1 MFVSPAYAQSAGG
14 FGSGFGSLVPLLL
27 IVLIMYFLIIRPQMQ
42 QAKTHKKMIEDLRR
56 GDQIITQGGL
66 IGKISKIE
74 DEELVIEI
82 AHEVKVRVIRSTIKG
97 LKAKTEPVKGKKYL
111 T

>member
-1 MFVSPAYAQSAGG
+1 MYVSPAYAQSAGG

-42 QAKTHKKMIEDLRR
+42 QAKTHKKMIEDLRK

-66 IGKISKIE
+66 IGKISKIK
-74 DEELVIEI
+74 DEELEVEI
-82 AHEVKVRVIRSTIKG
+82 SPDVKVRVVRSTIKG
-97 LKAKTEPVKGKKYL
+97 LVAKTEPLKGK
-111 T
+111 

>member
-1 MFVSPAYAQSAGG
+1 MYVSPAYAQSAGG

-42 QAKTHKKMIEDLRR
+42 QAKTHKKMIEDLRK

-66 IGKISKIE
+66 IGKISKIK
-74 DEELVIEI
+74 DEELEVEI
-82 AHEVKVRVIRSTIKG
+82 SPDVKVRVVRSTIKG
-97 LKAKTEPVKGKKYL
+97 LVAKIEPIKGK
-111 T
+111 

>member
-1 MFVSPAYAQSAGG
+1 MYVSPAYAQSAGG

-42 QAKTHKKMIEDLRR
+42 QAKTHKKMIEDLKK

-66 IGKISKIE
+66 IGKISKINRFKVQQMQ
-74 DEELVIEI
+74 VISI
-82 AHEVKVRVIRSTIKG
+82 ATTKRTSLRTFVMAAPKPSV
-97 LKAKTEPVKGKKYL
+97 
-111 T
+111 

>member
-14 FGSGFGSLVPLLL
+14 FGSGFGSLVPLL

-42 QAKTHKKMIEDLRR
+42 QAKTHKKMIEDLRK

-66 IGKISKIE
+66 IGKISKIKG
-74 DEELVIEI
+74 EELEVEI
-82 AHEVKVRVIRSTIKG
+82 SPDVKVRVVRSTIKG
-97 LKAKTEPVKGKKYL
+97 LVAKTEPIKGK
-111 T
+111 